1 MLHLEPINLRAS
13 RTEILCK
20 YDTMEVTDELVDK
33 LAQLAKLEFKGE
45 KKEQI
50 KGDFQK
56 MLNFVDKLNELDTEG
71 VEPLI
76 HMSDTVNEFRAD
88 ALEETIGHEEALKNA
103 PEKDSDYFKVP
114 KVLKK

>member
-1 MLHLEPINLRAS
+1 
-13 RTEILCK
+13 
-20 YDTMEVTDELVDK
+20 MEVTDELVDK
-33 LAQLAKLEFKGE
+33 LAQLAKLEFKGD
-45 KKEQI
+45 KKEKI
-50 KGDFQK
+50 KGDFQR
-56 MLNFVDKLNELDTEG
+56 MLNFVDKLNELDTDG

-88 ALEETIGHEEALKNA
+88 HLEQTISHEEALQNA